1 MDLHE
6 LPDLSDWLLIEV
18 WTIEEAAL
26 LWAGIDPMEQAGTR
40 LLDLKSVVT
49 TIQHRKASAFQRA
62 IAEAVC
68 GGTLPF
74 VEAWEDYSDYNNSY
88 DKEVEFPDLPQHSS
102 IICYK
107 TRINQAAF
115 MKWAQSKKMLSMR
128 QNLKRALPNHRP
140 EGISTFNY
148 VDNTIE
154 MQTPGRTLALPPP
167 SYLDATNPLSPAELR
182 AAHDAWVAVTQDG
195 NPKSSGTAVRAA
207 MLKFLNTHPEH
218 SSLGS
223 AAKERICTVANWD
236 KKGGAARTP
245 SGNGK

>member
-1 MDLHE
+1 MDLNA

-18 WTIEEAAL
+18 WTVEEAAM
-26 LWAGIDPMEQAGTR
+26 LWAGIDPMEHTGVR
-40 LLDLKSVVT
+40 LLDLKNVLT
-49 TIQHRKASAFQRA
+49 PLQHRKASAFQRA
-62 IAEAVC
+62 ISEAVC

-102 IICYK
+102 IIYHK

-128 QNLKRALPNHRP
+128 QHLKRVLTSRESENTRMLDD
-140 EGISTFNY
+140 G
-148 VDNTIE
+148 DKTIE
-154 MQTPGRTLALPPP
+154 MQVSGQTLALPAP
-167 SYLDATNPLSPAELR
+167 SYLDTSNPLSPAELR

-207 MLKFLNTHPEH
+207 MLKFLNNHPEH
-218 SSLGS
+218 CFLGT

-236 KKGGAARTP
+236 KKGGATRTP
-245 SGNGK
+245 GSSEK